1 MSRMDAAAAAAAGRV
16 ETPLTAVQLK
26 RARCLI
32 WNIFHAAGRQTH
44 SQQGKKTKTKT
55 ACERLRF
62 CALHG
67 FWLRG
72 GGRKGRF
79 VEAHRAGGG
88 ALQRA
93 LPARVLLTRPRL

>member
-1 MSRMDAAAAAAAGRV
+1 MSRMDAAAAAAAGRM

-44 SQQGKKTKTKT
+44 SQRGKKTKTG
-55 ACERLRF
+55 CERLRC

-88 ALQRA
+88 ALQQA
-93 LPARVLLTRPRL
+93 LPAHVLLTRPRL